1 MESQSPTL
9 PVVAVAR
16 GGHTTSNLQVVAI
29 IGRPNVGKSAL
40 FNRLIKKRRSLVDA
54 TPGVTRDRLY
64 GDLVW
69 RGTPIRI
76 VDTGGLQF
84 ARGDRMGKA
93 IEVQVTKAMEEAR
106 LALLVCDAQEGPVPL
121 DAQVAAWT
129 RRWGKPIL
137 LAVNKVDS
145 SKQTPAVY
153 EFSSLGVG
161 APYPIASLHG
171 LGIGDLLDAVVER
184 LRTATGAADRPAV
197 KEQKGSDPTGS
208 DPIRVAIVGRPNVGK
223 SSFLNRILNEERVIV
238 DETPGTTRDPVE
250 ATLTYRGRPYCLIDT
265 AGMRARRRLKTRLD
279 AVAKIKAVEVIQESD
294 VCLGIL
300 EGSAGLVQDDL
311 KLLDQVIS
319 AGKPLCLAVNK
330 WDLVSR
336 PPDPKAVADTIAR
349 RAPFLRF
356 APVICISAKTGLNLL
371 ETLDLATEL
380 AQKAATRIPG
390 ADGRRLLEILRTDSR
405 TPVALRHAHFIRLA
419 QVGVSPP
426 AFHLLARSQEGFKSS
441 DMAYLE
447 NLIRREF
454 HLTQVPI
461 RLRLIAMERQRRGK
475 R

>member
-1 MESQSPTL
+1 
-9 PVVAVAR
+9 
-16 GGHTTSNLQVVAI
+16 
-29 IGRPNVGKSAL
+29 
-40 FNRLIKKRRSLVDA
+40 
-54 TPGVTRDRLY
+54 
-64 GDLVW
+64 
-69 RGTPIRI
+69 
-76 VDTGGLQF
+76 
-84 ARGDRMGKA
+84 MGKA

-161 APYPIASLHG
+161 THYPIASLHG

-184 LRTATGAADRPAV
+184 LKGTGTYLSLLAPKEAVPFSEARPL
-197 KEQKGSDPTGS
+197 
-208 DPIRVAIVGRPNVGK
+208 RVAIVGRPNVGK
-223 SSFLNRILNEERVIV
+223 SSFLNRILNQERVIV

-250 ATLTYRGRPYCLIDT
+250 ETLTYRGRSYCLIDT
-265 AGMRARRRLKTRLD
+265 AGMRARRRLKTKLD
-279 AVAKIKAVEVIQESD
+279 AVAKIKALEVIREAD

-300 EGSAGLVQDDL
+300 EGSAGIVQDDL
-311 KLLDQVIS
+311 KLLDEVIS

-330 WDLVSR
+330 WDLLSR
-336 PPDPKAVADTIAR
+336 PPDPKAVSEAIAR

-356 APVICISAKTGLNLL
+356 TPVVCISAKTGLNLL
-371 ETLDLATEL
+371 EALDLAAEL
-380 AQKAATRIPG
+380 AQKASARVTG
-390 ADGRRLLEILRTDSR
+390 AQGRRLLEILQTDPR
-405 TPVALRHAHFIRLA
+405 TPVTLRHAHFIRLA

-461 RLRLIAMERQRRGK
+461 RLRLIAMEGRRGGK